1 MNVLVD
7 PVATH
12 IKPSDTFYR
21 LQLKLG
27 VVVQPAV
34 SATWETEVGGSQ
46 VLGQSELHTESSVFL
61 GSRVSSR
68 PAWET

>member
-1 MNVLVD
+1 MLGN

-12 IKPSDTFYR
+12 TKPSDTFYG

-27 VVVQPAV
+27 MVVQPAI

-46 VLGQSELHTESSVFL
+46 VLGQSELQTESSVFL

-68 PAWET
+68 PAWAT